1 MTKMGNRK
9 LCGYDVNG
17 WRDGVARNW
26 VARPGDEEEIGVVRI
41 VEGAVLPDVVLAGEG
56 VSQRWIG
63 GAQAVLAPHGRG
75 GGWGKTFGVP
85 ERRQSIR
92 SLIADETVS
101 SSVLAAAFTGLA
113 QGASH
118 SVAAIADTAAT
129 TERIQERVF
138 AALNVARAGK
148 ALLVW
153 RSVLSVLH
161 AIQQGS
167 PQAWMHNGAR
177 IGIIGHLENG
187 FAFQTLLLRV
197 ETRGSTSV
205 IAPERRQFGAQ
216 VDSKLGYEGLAS
228 AALAQLMAL
237 APDNRSDHFASARAI
252 GRLAFGLQ
260 SIPEPLRKANGD
272 WDILHPPELLKLPE
286 PDFVPDSRALLG
298 RCDVVFFESLTEGKV
313 RQEIL
318 RAMQAIF
325 DSPIVP
331 LPPTAVAKGAL
342 IAAERYAAGE
352 TVYFDFLPQIATIVQ
367 GSEGAVSYNLIG
379 ESERLP
385 AGSLYRS
392 PKPARLAL
400 QAGQEKFHVFLKKE
414 THLQPRKVQV
424 DVGSPS
430 REAAPIDIW
439 VEQVPAAG
447 RAKILMQAPT
457 LARQFSVDWETA
469 EVLDQSWEDL
479 LSSLAM
485 PAPTIPQRLVLP
497 CGLHAWDDSTEGPGL
512 FSLLDVNVRARHPDW
527 KALAVKLTA
536 RPFGQYCISSDGDVP
551 NGVSDQPLSQLDE
564 LTARALSD
572 LRGMA
577 KGAMTAD
584 TAQLRFLTWQFRR
597 CPQEVGDMLLDAW
610 VARSRNSAH
619 PFATSASA
627 WVLIR
632 QGLGRILSNPEHEK
646 RAIDLLL
653 KYPLERWKWREE
665 TAASAFLLS
674 RSDLSPMLLERE
686 DVEVL
691 GERAIGEFHEGVG
704 GEYTKFNY
712 APFLLVGLL
721 RWRLKSPRA
730 IVIGSDQ
737 LADRMARAV
746 ERVVEDISQ
755 RRWLTQGLERT
766 AQRWLPL
773 LEQALDELRGAG
785 GNPDLLADIYN
796 A

>member
-26 VARPGDEEEIGVVRI
+26 VARPGDEEEVGVVRI

-56 VSQRWIG
+56 FSQRWIG

-118 SVAAIADTAAT
+118 SVAAIADTEAT
-129 TERIQERVF
+129 TEQMQERVF

-161 AIQQGS
+161 AIQQRS
-167 PQAWMHNGAR
+167 PQAWMHDGAR

-187 FAFQTLLLRV
+187 FAFQTLRLRV
-197 ETRGSTSV
+197 ETRGSTAV

-216 VDSKLGYEGLAS
+216 VDSRLGYEGLAS

-237 APDNRSDHFASARAI
+237 APDKRSDHFASARAI

-272 WDILHPPELLKLPE
+272 WDILNPPESLKLPE
-286 PDFVPDSRALLG
+286 PDFVRDSRALLG

-318 RAMQAIF
+318 SAMQAIL

-392 PKPARLAL
+392 PKPARFAL
-400 QAGQEKFHVFLKKE
+400 QAGQDKFHVFLKKE
-414 THLQPRKVQV
+414 THLQPRRVLV
-424 DVGSPS
+424 GVGSPP
-430 REAAPIDIW
+430 RQAVPIDLW

-447 RAKILMQAPT
+447 RAKILLQAPT
-457 LARQFSVDWETA
+457 LARQFSVDWDTA
-469 EVLDQSWEDL
+469 EILDQTWEEL
-479 LSSLAM
+479 LSSLAT
-485 PAPTIPQRLVLP
+485 PSPTIPKRLVLP
-497 CGLHAWDDSTEGPGL
+497 CGMNAWEDSHQGPGL
-512 FSLLDVNVRARHPDW
+512 ISLLNANAGAPRPDW
-527 KALAVKLTA
+527 DALATQLSA
-536 RPFGQYCISSDGDVP
+536 RPFGQYCISSDGEVPQDVL
-551 NGVSDQPLSQLDE
+551 GDTLAQFDE
-564 LTARALSD
+564 LTDRALTA
-572 LRGMA
+572 LRDIVSG
-577 KGAMTAD
+577 KQSPDNGP
-584 TAQLRFLTWQFRR
+584 LKFVSWQFRR
-597 CPQEVGDMLLDAW
+597 CPPEVGEMLLDAW
-610 VARSRNSAH
+610 TAMSVGSSH
-619 PFATSASA
+619 PFIVPQNAR
-627 WVLIR
+627 VLVR
-632 QGLGRILSNPEHEK
+632 QGFGRIVTMPEQEK
-646 RAIDLLL
+646 RAIELLL
-653 KYPLERWKWREE
+653 RYPELKWKARFE
-665 TAASAFLLS
+665 TAAASFLLS
-674 RSDLSPMLLERE
+674 RSDLSPTLLERT
-686 DVEVL
+686 DVEML
-691 GERAIGEFHEGVG
+691 GKRILTEFQQSVG
-704 GEYTKFNY
+704 TQYTAFQY

-721 RWRLKSPRA
+721 RWRLKSSRA
-730 IVIGSDQ
+730 IVVGADQ
-737 LADRMARAV
+737 LADRMASAV
-746 ERVVEDISQ
+746 ERVADDMSQ
-755 RRWLTQGLERT
+755 RRWLTPRLERT
-766 AQRWLPL
+766 ASRWLPL
-773 LEQALDELRGAG
+773 LEQTLEELRGAG